1 MVLPL
6 TLLIL
11 SPVSSTTIPCRS
23 TRRNGMVV
31 DETGDKMSKVKGNTI
46 DPLDLIHG
54 ADFEAVVQKALPT
67 APIAEALAAF
77 KKAYPSTAQMGK
89 GFAPYGAD
97 ALRFTLCSYSPQAK
111 RIALSPG
118 RIEGFRKFCN
128 KMYNAIRFALPYVAG
143 GAQGTG
149 ETPSGELSL
158 LVNRWILS
166 RLGAAV
172 EASTRGI
179 ENYRLDDGSGALY
192 HFFWDELCDWY
203 IEMAKLVFQAG
214 TENEREELRR
224 TLAQVLESSL
234 RALHP
239 YMPFIT
245 EELWQRLPRPASRP
259 LSIAL
264 APYPSARD
272 GRTDATAEREMTIV
286 MRAVSAARSVRSEH
300 EVHPTARV
308 PLELRTAD
316 AAVRELLVREARFI
330 EFLVGTEGAL
340 TVAEPG
346 GPRAPGTVVSVAGDV
361 EVLVGLRG
369 LVEPNKERERVQ
381 RRLKKVE
388 KDITVLEKRLSN
400 PSFVDNAPAE
410 VVAEARDQRARLV
423 GERARLNE
431 ALALASELE

>member
-1 MVLPL
+1 
-6 TLLIL
+6 
-11 SPVSSTTIPCRS
+11 
-23 TRRNGMVV
+23 
-31 DETGDKMSKVKGNTI
+31 
-46 DPLDLIHG
+46 
-54 ADFEAVVQKALPT
+54 
-67 APIAEALAAF
+67 
-77 KKAYPSTAQMGK
+77 
-89 GFAPYGAD
+89 
-97 ALRFTLCSYSPQAK
+97 
-111 RIALSPG
+111 
-118 RIEGFRKFCN
+118 
-128 KMYNAIRFALPYVAG
+128 
-143 GAQGTG
+143 
-149 ETPSGELSL
+149 
-158 LVNRWILS
+158 
-166 RLGAAV
+166 
-172 EASTRGI
+172 
-179 ENYRLDDGSGALY
+179 
-192 HFFWDELCDWY
+192 
-203 IEMAKLVFQAG
+203 
-214 TENEREELRR
+214 
-224 TLAQVLESSL
+224 
-234 RALHP
+234 
-239 YMPFIT
+239 
-245 EELWQRLPRPASRP
+245 
-259 LSIAL
+259 
-264 APYPSARD
+264 
-272 GRTDATAEREMTIV
+272 MTIV